1 MTWLGRTEV
10 WVRCGALW
18 FVGFL
23 YLLCIG
29 GKYLVSIQKWESK
42 TLGPTAERRQPTTT
56 ERYVG
61 LTESKSTRSNI
72 DFYNRFNSNHPKL
85 RMKTPQCH
93 LLKNRRFAKPKYSPV
108 VSSSAVSSSATAA
121 PAHAVPTY
129 SNLLNMP
136 DDVLFQILLH
146 CGPVEVDESV
156 KLVCRRLQ

>member
-1 MTWLGRTEV
+1 VTWLGSAEDGGRFGL
-10 WVRCGALW
+10 CSS

-29 GKYLVSIQKWESK
+29 GKYLVSIQMG
-42 TLGPTAERRQPTTT
+42 GPRRTPTTT
-56 ERYVG
+56 ERA
-61 LTESKSTRSNI
+61 TESKSTRSGLISLQI
-72 DFYNRFNSNHPKL
+72 DSIQTIPTS

-93 LLKNRRFAKPKYSPV
+93 MLKNRRFAKPKYSPV

-121 PAHAVPTY
+121 PAHAMPTY